1 MFDLDVSKMM
11 IFGIVAIAVIPPKD
25 LPRVLR
31 TVGQYVGKMRRMAT
45 DFQGQFMDALKEADL
60 ESVKREIDKVNAAA
74 KVDVNFDPAN
84 TIRNEIT
91 SAVEGPKA
99 SDAVPSE
106 SASAAPV
113 QPAPYVS
120 TAVHVDPPTIAEA
133 PELAAAHEHLPAHE
147 EPAAPS
153 PHS

>member
-60 ESVKREIDKVNAAA
+60 ESVKREIEAVNAAA
-74 KVDVNFDPAN
+74 KVDVNFDPAHS
-84 TIRNEIT
+84 IQKEIT
-91 SAVEGPKA
+91 AAVEGPAVSAEGA
-99 SDAVPSE
+99 SAVHAVTSEVNVEVPVIAE
-106 SASAAPV
+106 SAPV
-113 QPAPYVS
+113 EVVAMS
-120 TAVHVDPPTIAEA
+120 T
-133 PELAAAHEHLPAHE
+133 ELAPAEHASAEHA
-147 EPAAPS
+147 PAAPS
-153 PHS
+153 HSS